1 MKKKIILFAAIV
13 MLLGFAAWMVM
24 DLLHN
29 DKLPEQNPYAYDLK
43 SLGPPDSLPRFK
55 ELGPVKPALAEIS
68 GIAADHQGRI
78 YVCGKG
84 GAEIFDS
91 AGKEMQRF
99 TIPGSAGC
107 IALLPDGNLLLG
119 MTDHVEQWS
128 PAGMRM
134 AEWKPA
140 DTSSVITSI
149 AANASF
155 VYVADAGKKIVYQ
168 YDHKGNLL
176 SRIGEKDPERKIPGF
191 IVPSPFFDVGISPSG
206 DLWVA
211 NPGRYEL
218 EKYSPEGSLLSHWG
232 ESSMALE
239 GFAGCCNPSHFAFL
253 SDGSFVTSEKGIVR
267 VKICYPDGRFRY
279 LVAGPESFEEGTK
292 GLDLAVD
299 CRGRILV
306 LDPYKHLVHIFIP
319 AEKH

>member
-1 MKKKIILFAAIV
+1 MATDSISAARRTLWQSLVEAVRGTHQDFTEGSISRAVLLLATPMVLEMFMESLFAIV
-13 MLLGFAAWMVM
+13 DVFWVSRLG
-24 DLLHN
+24 
-29 DKLPEQNPYAYDLK
+29 
-43 SLGPPDSLPRFK
+43 
-55 ELGPVKPALAEIS
+55 
-68 GIAADHQGRI
+68 
-78 YVCGKG
+78 
-84 GAEIFDS
+84 
-91 AGKEMQRF
+91 
-99 TIPGSAGC
+99 
-107 IALLPDGNLLLG
+107 
-119 MTDHVEQWS
+119 
-128 PAGMRM
+128 
-134 AEWKPA
+134 
-140 DTSSVITSI
+140 
-149 AANASF
+149 
-155 VYVADAGKKIVYQ
+155 ADAVATVGLTESI
-168 YDHKGNLL
+168 L
-176 SRIGEKDPERKIPGF
+176 SLIYSVAFGVCFSTTAMVARRIGEKDPERKIPGF

-279 LVAGPESFEEGTK
+279 LVAGPESFEERTK